1 MLNNT
6 LGEII
11 MTATVMTFANF
22 KGGVGKTSTTALVS
36 YNLSKLG
43 YKCLVIDF
51 DAQANITSLLLKT
64 KSNDSE
70 IITIDTTLMAA
81 INEQKNLSDIII
93 NIKPNL
99 DLIPNAVDFSVYP
112 RYLEKNFDSE
122 LDKVSFFSKKMDALR
137 DTYDFIFIDVPPTL
151 SLLNDTAFY
160 ACNQII
166 VVLQTQ
172 ERSLA
177 GAEVF
182 IQYLQDTLINE
193 FNSNIDILG
202 ILPVLSKKGARVDE
216 EILRASIE
224 EFGSEN
230 IFENKIS
237 IMERIKRMDMQGIT
251 DDPKD
256 VHDRNVNKVFTDVA
270 NEIINRLDSVKEDQ

>member
-1 MLNNT
+1 MP
-6 LGEII
+6 
-11 MTATVMTFANF
+11 ATVMTFANF

-64 KSNDSE
+64 KSNESD
-70 IITIDTTLMAA
+70 IITINTTLMAA
-81 INEQKNLSDIII
+81 INEQKELNEIII

-99 DLIPNAVDFSVYP
+99 DLIPNAVDFSIYP
-112 RYLEKNFDSE
+112 RYLEKNFE
-122 LDKVSFFSKKMDALR
+122 NEIDKVAFFSNKMDSLR
-137 DTYDFIFIDVPPTL
+137 AEYDFIFIDVPPTL

-193 FNSNIDILG
+193 FNSNVDILG
-202 ILPVLSKKGARVDE
+202 ILPVLSKKGARVDQ
-216 EILRASIE
+216 EILKAAIQ
-224 EFGSEN
+224 EFGSDN
-230 IFENKIS
+230 IFNNKIS

-251 DDPKD
+251 DNQKD
-256 VHDRNVNKVFTDVA
+256 IHDRNVNKVFTDVA
-270 NEIINRLDSVKEDQ
+270 EEILKRLSSVKKEEV

>member
-1 MLNNT
+1 
-6 LGEII
+6 
-11 MTATVMTFANF
+11 MTAKILTFANF

-36 YNLSKLG
+36 YNLAKMD

-64 KSNDSE
+64 KSNNDG
-70 IITIDTTLMAA
+70 IITIDKTLMSAL
-81 INEQKNLSDIII
+81 NENLNLKKIVI
-93 NIKPNL
+93 NIATNL

-112 RYLEKNFDSE
+112 RFLENSFDNE
-122 LDKVSFFSKKMDALR
+122 IDKVTFFDKKIAPLKED
-137 DTYDFIFIDVPPTL
+137 YDFIFIDVPPTL

-160 ACNQII
+160 ACDQIV

-182 IQYLQDTLINE
+182 IQYLQETLINE
-193 FNSNIDILG
+193 FQSRVDILG

-216 EILRASIE
+216 EILKSAIE
-224 EFGSEN
+224 EFGEDN
-230 IFENKIS
+230 IFDKKIS

-256 VHDRNVNKVFTDVA
+256 MHDRNVNKVFAEVA
-270 NEIINRLDSVKEDQ
+270 QEVISRLNK